1 MNGIVPAPRLAIG
14 VAALTLASP
23 GLLAATESAATA
35 AQAPATAGAAPTAA
49 EWHPQ
54 QLKFSYSGFTTLY
67 SCDGIEDKVREI
79 LLTFG
84 ARKDLTVRAT
94 GCNEGSSR
102 PSRFAW
108 VRAEFNSLTP
118 AADPAP
124 ATAVKS
130 AWVKVQIAPNRPT
143 FMGAGECELVDQMR
157 DMLQKGFQLRNADF
171 RTSCV
176 PHHITMADYSV
187 TAEVLKA
194 TAP

>member
-1 MNGIVPAPRLAIG
+1 MNRVVPAPRLAICLA
-14 VAALTLASP
+14 VLTVASP
-23 GLLAATESAATA
+23 GLPAAAES
-35 AQAPATAGAAPTAA
+35 ATAGAATTAA

-54 QLKFSYSGFTTLY
+54 QLNFNYSGFTTLY

-94 GCNEGSSR
+94 GCNEGASR

-118 AADPAP
+118 AADPAA

-130 AWVKVQIAPNRPT
+130 AWVKVQIAPNRPN
-143 FMGAGECELVDQMR
+143 FMGAGECELVEQMR
-157 DMLQKGFQLRNADF
+157 EMLQKGFQLRNADF
-171 RTSCV
+171 RTACM
-176 PHHITMADYSV
+176 PHQVSMADYSV
-187 TAEVLKA
+187 TAEVLKS

>member
-1 MNGIVPAPRLAIG
+1 MNRIVLAPPLAIG
-14 VAALTLASP
+14 LAVLTVASF
-23 GLLAATESAATA
+23 GLPAAAESST
-35 AQAPATAGAAPTAA
+35 ATAGAAATAA

-54 QLKFSYSGFTTLY
+54 QLTFNYSGFTTLY

-84 ARKDLTVRAT
+84 ARKDLTVRAS

-118 AADPAP
+118 AADQAA

-130 AWVKVQIAPNRPT
+130 TWVKVQIAPHRPS
-143 FMGAGECELVDQMR
+143 FMGEGECELVEQMR
-157 DMLQKGFQLRNADF
+157 EMLQKGFQLRNADY

-176 PHHITMADYSV
+176 PHQVSMADYSV
-187 TAEVLKA
+187 TAEVLKS

>member
-1 MNGIVPAPRLAIG
+1 MNRIFPAPRLAICM
-14 VAALTLASP
+14 AALTVASP
-23 GLLAATESAATA
+23 GLPAAAES
-35 AQAPATAGAAPTAA
+35 ATAGAAATATAA

-54 QLKFSYSGFTTLY
+54 RLNFNYSGFTTLY

-94 GCNEGSSR
+94 GCNEGASR

-118 AADPAP
+118 AADPAA

-130 AWVKVQIAPNRPT
+130 AWVKVQIAPHRPN
-143 FMGAGECELVDQMR
+143 FMGAGECELVEQMR
-157 DMLQKGFQLRNADF
+157 EMLQKGFQLRNADF
-171 RTSCV
+171 RTTCM
-176 PHHITMADYSV
+176 PHQVSMADYSV
-187 TAEVLKA
+187 TAEVLKS